1 MTLHRNWTIHT
12 TFLLFIA
19 ALIWGCGAKTGLLV
33 PEDDADVEMDAEAD
47 VDVDDEPD
55 IEICVEEPVRIDRR
69 RSQLIFVLDRS
80 SSMAWTFDDH
90 YPEPGELSRWQ
101 LLQNALSE
109 AIFLVEDYTE
119 FGAEFY
125 PVFEP
130 YDPFTYA
137 CDITSG
143 IDIAPGLRTRSA
155 IMNVFDETY
164 PTGGTPTYGALVQV
178 QEYYVS
184 HARPGI
190 ERYIVLATDGGP
202 NCRDEPPDPMWSCI
216 CTGPPDVFCSD
227 VSVDWANCLDNTRTL
242 DVITSIYDGHDIP
255 VYIVGIEDPT
265 RPDLSDFLDEMA
277 IAGGRP
283 RPESAERRFYSVRRP
298 DELEQ
303 ALTTIVES
311 TAVCVFV
318 VATPEG
324 RSPELEITVDR
335 VPVEYDPSRAN
346 GWDWTNMESGL
357 ISFYGR
363 ACELAAVQGAEV
375 DGIIPCEDN

>member
-1 MTLHRNWTIHT
+1 MMADLRQRTFHPYLVILLVTLT
-12 TFLLFIA
+12 
-19 ALIWGCGAKTGLLV
+19 WGCGAKTGLLI
-33 PEDDADVEMDAEAD
+33 PADDADVPEDAETD
-47 VDVDDEPD
+47 VDVEPD
-55 IEICVEEPVRIDRR
+55 VEICVEEDVRIDRR

-101 LLQNALSE
+101 LLQAALSE

-125 PVFEP
+125 PIFEI

-137 CDITSG
+137 CDITPG

-155 IMNVFDETY
+155 IMEVFDETY
-164 PTGGTPTYGALVQV
+164 PTGGTPTFGALVQA
-178 QEYYVS
+178 QDYFARNE
-184 HARPGI
+184 RPGI

-202 NCRDEPPDPMWSCI
+202 NCRDEPPDPLSSCI

-227 VSVDWANCLDNTRTL
+227 VTMDWANCLDDDRTL
-242 DVITSIYDGHDIP
+242 GVVRNIYDEHDIP

-277 IAGGRP
+277 VVGGRP
-283 RPESAERRFYSVRRP
+283 RPESSERRFYSVRRP

-318 VATPEG
+318 VTSPGG
-324 RSPELEITVDR
+324 RRPDLEITVDR
-335 VPVEYDPSRAN
+335 VPVDYDPSRTD
-346 GWDWTNMESGL
+346 GWDWTNMDSGL

-375 DGIIPCEDN
+375 DGIIPCDP